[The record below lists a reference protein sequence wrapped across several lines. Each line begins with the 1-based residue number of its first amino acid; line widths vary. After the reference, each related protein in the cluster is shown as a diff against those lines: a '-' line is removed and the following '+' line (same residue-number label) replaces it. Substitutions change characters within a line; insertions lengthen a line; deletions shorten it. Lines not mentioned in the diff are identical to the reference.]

1 MAQTIIRT
9 NKYTREQMKLHDKW
23 INKLPVLISALLL
36 CSNLLSQDLSAK
48 ANAFLQSL
56 SPELRES
63 ALFSLEDEERF
74 NWFFIPIVRK
84 GPTFNDFNEAQTEA
98 ALDLLRASLSQQAYD
113 KTREIMELEKVLKLI
128 ENDNHTLSDGNPW
141 RDPLNYHFCIFGTPA
156 KDGYWGWRFEGHHI
170 SLNFTSG
177 NGGLVSA
184 TPTFLGT
191 NPGVVKVELQH
202 GKEVLKKESE
212 LGFALLHSLSPD
224 QLKHARFSEKAP
236 YEIFTGNERQVTGI
250 EKKGIPYS
258 DLNSDQKK
266 IFMELLDV
274 YIGNYVFE
282 FSETF
287 RKKIIDAGLD
297 NLSFAWAGV
306 LDKSDGHYYSIHG
319 PMLLIEFDN
328 TQNNANHVHTVVRD
342 LTNDFAEDLLREH
355 YANNPH

>member
-1 MAQTIIRT
+1 
-9 NKYTREQMKLHDKW
+9 MKTFDKW
-23 INKLPVLISALLL
+23 HKTFLLLFSALLL
-36 CSNLLSQDLSAK
+36 CNSLFSQDLSAK

-56 SPELRES
+56 SPELREK
-63 ALFSLEDEERF
+63 AIFPLEDEERY
-74 NWFFIPIVRK
+74 NWFFVPIVRK
-84 GPTFNDFNEAQTEA
+84 GPTFNDFNAAQSEA
-98 ALDLLRASLSQQAYD
+98 AVELLKASLSSQGYFKA
-113 KTREIMELEKVLKLI
+113 REIMELEKVLKII

-156 KDGYWGWRFEGHHI
+156 KDRYWGWRFEGHHI

-177 NGGLVSA
+177 DGGLVSA
-184 TPTFLGT
+184 TPTFLGS

-212 LGFALLHSLSPD
+212 LGFALLHLLSPE
-224 QLKHARFSEKAP
+224 QLKQARFSEKSP
-236 YEIFTGNERQVTGI
+236 YEIFSGTERQVTGI

-266 IFMELLDV
+266 IFMELLEV
-274 YIGNYVFE
+274 YIGNYIFE

-287 RKKIIDAGLD
+287 RKKIVDAGLE
-297 NLSFAWAGV
+297 NLSFGWAGV
-306 LDKSDGHYYSIHG
+306 TDKSDGHYYSIHG